1 MGCENMT
8 IDETIEKTIKALK
21 GSDEALATHS
31 HQVKMAAMLG
41 MDALGYDSNG
51 RLNYSRFEKG
61 KNGKPGDGAKVV
73 GDAANKYMNK
83 ILTSRINAAISNDS
97 AAKWNPKKLAEDEIA
112 RLQGSGYFGIT
123 AQEISEQ
130 AAEMKERFTP
140 EILMK
145 NNAKQIERVQTVIR
159 KTPLSIANGLDADEV
174 FDYVNLTETNQLYN
188 NLKRDDVTPIQLLSL
203 LDVYRQEK
211 AITETMLKQMG
222 LYRKAA

>member
-1 MGCENMT
+1 MT

-51 RLNYSRFEKG
+51 RLNYSRFEKDE
-61 KNGKPGDGAKVV
+61 NGQPGDGAKVV

-83 ILTSRINAAISNDS
+83 ILTSRINAAISGDFS
-97 AAKWNPKKLAEDEIA
+97 AKWNPKKLAEDEIA

-130 AAEMKERFTP
+130 AAELKERFTP
-140 EILMK
+140 EGLMK
-145 NNAKQIERVQTVIR
+145 ASKKQIERVQTVIR
-159 KTPLSIANGLDADEV
+159 KTPLSIANSLDAAEV
-174 FDYVNLTETNQLYN
+174 FKHVNLTEGNPLYN

-211 AITETMLKQMG
+211 AITQPVLEQMS
-222 LYRKAA
+222 LYKKAA